1 MRKILAIAQNTFI
14 EGIRAKTLYI
24 IIAYGLLILLGMTA
38 LTPLALGEQARI
50 VQDLGLAG
58 IEVMGMLLAIIVG
71 TTLVYKEVEKRTIYV
86 MVSKPLSRWQFL
98 AGKYLGMEI
107 LAATVV
113 SLMTILFFFGLLL
126 MKQGFMGIL
135 VFPILLIFLKISI
148 INALALL
155 FSSLAS
161 PVLGAVF
168 TFCLYLAGTLSR
180 DILELADRMKLPLI
194 NLTMKVIYYFLPN
207 LGNLDMKNSII
218 FNHQVIWPQIWWGLA
233 YSLTYIISVMLIAVL
248 AFEKKDF
255 K

>member
-1 MRKILAIAQNTFI
+1 MSKIMAIAQNTFI
-14 EGIRAKTLYI
+14 EGIRANTLYI
-24 IIAYGLLILLGMTA
+24 IFAYGLLILLGMTA

-58 IEVMGMLLAIIVG
+58 IEVMGILLAIIVG

-86 MVSKPLSRWQFL
+86 LVSKPLSRWQFL
-98 AGKYLGMEI
+98 VGKYLGMEI
-107 LAATVV
+107 LAAIVV
-113 SLMTILFFFGLLL
+113 LLMSVLFFSGLVL
-126 MKQGFMGIL
+126 MKQGVMGIL
-135 VFPILLIFLKISI
+135 AVPILLIFMKISI

-180 DILELADRMKLPLI
+180 DILDLADRMKRPL
-194 NLTMKVIYYFLPN
+194 LSLVMKVIYYFLPN
-207 LGNLDMKNSII
+207 LGNLDIKNRII
-218 FNHQVIWPQIWWGLA
+218 FDHQVVWPQVWWGVTYSLA
-233 YSLTYIISVMLIAVL
+233 YILSVMLVAVI